1 MSEKRFT
8 ANGRWIA
15 EGTIVD
21 ICDDN
26 GKVIMQVFDNDNIQN
41 IVNLLNELNDES
53 RKLKEENDQLR
64 QELQGMDELL
74 QSYEKTIKHI
84 CKTLC

>member
-8 ANGRWIA
+8 ANGRWIT

-26 GKVIMQVFDNDNIQN
+26 GKVIMQVFDDDNIQN

-53 RKLKEENDQLR
+53 RKLKEENSQLR